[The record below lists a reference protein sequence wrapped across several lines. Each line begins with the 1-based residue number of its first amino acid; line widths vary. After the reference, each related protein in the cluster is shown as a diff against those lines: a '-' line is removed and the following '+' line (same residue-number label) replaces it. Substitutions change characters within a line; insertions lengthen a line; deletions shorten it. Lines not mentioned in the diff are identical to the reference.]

1 MYQNKLW
8 IGMLALVVAITLW
21 FGGKASWGVYNY
33 LRVDQTAVGQ
43 VESLAIKQVGS
54 DRFVLRAVYG
64 FQAEGEFYEGESA
77 LPKLFFLNELA
88 AKQRMERLDR
98 ENWTIWYR
106 SKNPQ
111 VSQIGRVFPY
121 KQCVYAVI
129 LVGVFGYFI
138 LLGRMAARADRGV
151 DF

>member
-1 MYQNKLW
+1 MHQNKIW
-8 IGMLALVVAITLW
+8 VGMIALVVAITLW
-21 FGGKASWGVYNY
+21 FGGKALWGVYNY
-33 LRVDQTAVGQ
+33 YRVDQSVVGEVQ
-43 VESLAIKQVGS
+43 SWSVAQVGS

-64 FQAEGEFYEGESA
+64 FQVGGELYEGESA
-77 LPKLFFLNELA
+77 LPKLFFLNKLA
-88 AKQRMERLDR
+88 AQQRMERLDK
-98 ENWTIWYR
+98 ENWTVWYR

-129 LVGVFGYFI
+129 LFGVLAYFI

-151 DF
+151 EI

>member
-1 MYQNKLW
+1 MHKNKIW
-8 IGMLALVVAITLW
+8 IGMLAVVAAIALW
-21 FGGKASWGVYNY
+21 FGGKAAWGVYNY
-33 LRVDQTAVGQ
+33 YRVDQATVGQ
-43 VESLAIKQVGS
+43 VESLTIVQVGS

-64 FQAEGEFYEGESA
+64 FQAEGEFFEGESA

-98 ENWTIWYR
+98 ENWTIWYS

-129 LVGVFGYFI
+129 LVGVLAYFI
-138 LLGRMAARADRGV
+138 VLGLIGAREDDAV
-151 DF
+151 V